1 MAKRRRQTKTGG
13 GSRRHITKQAAGSR
27 RSGGGHLPAA
37 AGQVPGRFPL
47 RVAVLER
54 PHLLAR
60 LRSPP
65 PRGRRGARRRR
76 PSVRVRDEHTHLRVA
91 SPGDTAPRP
100 SPCAG
105 CPRVFSGAGGACG
118 GPILV
123 GRSCKGE
130 FFVCNPSTGSELRL
144 PPRLQP
150 WYFHGA
156 GLGYDGGEDRH
167 KAVLLELG
175 AAGHVPRLQC
185 SVVTV
190 GGPWSWRAPRG
201 QRTMPIISDDAIV
214 AACTDPVFADG
225 RLHWML
231 LNGARG
237 HLDGVLSFELGSE
250 AFRRLPLPPPFA
262 DENLPGSD
270 RETMAELDG
279 RLCLVRDLSYPRRD
293 VAVFEVWMLR
303 DYNHPLSWS
312 LDRRIDLTP
321 HIGKQLTR
329 LWEGEFFVVC
339 YTGGQSSGESRKI
352 VLATTGFAQR
362 AYVYE
367 PDTGELR
374 TLVCW
379 VDYGV
384 QPQLRLVLHQGSLL
398 QVDGMEY
405 HNKDIKFTF
414 TDERRIS
421 APRYVSLFDY

>member
-13 GSRRHITKQAAGSR
+13 GSRRHITKQQQQQQTKWR
-27 RSGGGHLPAA
+27 RTSSCGCRSSPWPLPAA
-37 AGQVPGRFPL
+37 CRRPGTASSPRPPSLAATARPPRRAQAPPLGSCPGR
-47 RVAVLER
+47 A
-54 PHLLAR
+54 H
-60 LRSPP
+60 PP
-65 PRGRRGARRRR
+65 PRRLARRHGAPSVAVRGLPARVLRRRR
-76 PSVRVRDEHTHLRVA
+76 RVRRPHPRRPVLQGRILRVQ
-91 SPGDTAPRP
+91 PVHR
-100 SPCAG
+100 
-105 CPRVFSGAGGACG
+105 R
-118 GPILV
+118 
-123 GRSCKGE
+123 
-130 FFVCNPSTGSELRL
+130 ELRL